1 MTSRR
6 SASGI
11 AAIALAL
18 ALGGCG
24 TTHSQEAP
32 RINAA
37 TGAGTPAP
45 GGPATPAPPSPVDT
59 SATISGNCVMGY
71 ESPTIGSNG
80 YPQSD
85 YSNFQAGPPKG
96 STIDGNYWAP
106 AIAYQLTLTNDSG
119 STADVT
125 GFAVV
130 FYDASGAEAG
140 SDQQAGTGF
149 ITPGQSLTWTE
160 LASLAVDGSGDGGSD
175 PNIPA
180 SAATCQLVQW
190 YQP

>member
-1 MTSRR
+1 
-6 SASGI
+6 
-11 AAIALAL
+11 
-18 ALGGCG
+18 
-24 TTHSQEAP
+24 
-32 RINAA
+32 
-37 TGAGTPAP
+37 
-45 GGPATPAPPSPVDT
+45 VDT
-59 SATISGNCVMGY
+59 TAAISGNCVVGY
-71 ESPTIGSNG
+71 ESAAIDSNG
-80 YPQSD
+80 FPQSD
-85 YSNFQAGPPKG
+85 YSGFQAGPPEG

-106 AIAYQLTLTNDSG
+106 AMAYQLTLTNDSG

-130 FYDASGAEAG
+130 FYDASGHEAG

>member
-1 MTSRR
+1 
-6 SASGI
+6 
-11 AAIALAL
+11 
-18 ALGGCG
+18 
-24 TTHSQEAP
+24 
-32 RINAA
+32 
-37 TGAGTPAP
+37 
-45 GGPATPAPPSPVDT
+45 V
-59 SATISGNCVMGY
+59 
-71 ESPTIGSNG
+71 
-80 YPQSD
+80 
-85 YSNFQAGPPKG
+85 G
-96 STIDGNYWAP
+96 STIGGTYWAP
-106 AIAYQLTLTNDSG
+106 AMAYQLTLTNDSG

-130 FYDASGAEAG
+130 FYDASGAEAA

-160 LASLAVDGSGDGGSD
+160 LASQTIDGDGDGGSD

>member
-11 AAIALAL
+11 AVAALAL

-32 RINAA
+32 RVNAT
-37 TGAGTPAP
+37 TGTDTPTM
-45 GGPATPAPPSPVDT
+45 GGPVTPAPPSAVDT
-59 SATISGNCVMGY
+59 TATISGNCVMGY
-71 ESPTIGSNG
+71 ESPTIDSNG
-80 YPQSD
+80 FPQGN
-85 YSNFQAGPPKG
+85 YSSFQAGPPKG
-96 STIDGNYWAP
+96 STIDGNYRAP
-106 AIAYQLTLTNDSG
+106 AMAYQLTLTNDSG

-130 FYDASGAEAG
+130 FYDASRAEAG

-180 SAATCQLVQW
+180 AAATCQLVQW
-190 YQP
+190 YHP